1 MTNRSEAL
9 TDIASARSLAASG
22 AARSIRLAARLTLT
36 EIGTEVGV
44 TASAVCRWEHGQ
56 RSPRGDAARE
66 YGRLLRDLMERPR

>member
-1 MTNRSEAL
+1 MRKSDPL
-9 TDIASARSLAASG
+9 IDIANARSLAASG

-36 EIGTEVGV
+36 EIGNEVGV
-44 TASAVCRWEHGQ
+44 TASAVCRWERGE